1 MHTRLVSFTGA
12 KNIDQGVSY
21 LREEV
26 VPNLNAQHGYRGAT
40 ASADR
45 SGGVLSILSLWETE
59 ADREASE
66 SALAKNRQEGL
77 GIIGGEMTV
86 ETFEQMVAEISERPA
101 VGSPLMVT
109 RISMEPAKIEENFEF
124 FKSEILPRIK
134 SNPGFRSL
142 RNMMNRQTGHGVVG
156 VVWAD
161 QQSMESAAALAP
173 SRRQPSIDRGVRF
186 HGDSF
191 REIALIDLP

>member
-12 KNIDQGVSY
+12 KNIDKGVDFV
-21 LREEV
+21 REEV
-26 VPNLNAQHGYRGAT
+26 VPNLNAQHGYRGVT
-40 ASADR
+40 VSADR
-45 SGGVLSILSLWETE
+45 SGGVLGVLSLWETE

-86 ETFEQMVAEISERPA
+86 ETFEQLLAEISERPL

-109 RISMEPAKIEENFEF
+109 RISMEPTKIDENFDY
-124 FKSEILPRIK
+124 FKSEVLPRIK

-142 RNMMNRQTGHGVVG
+142 RNMMNRQTGHGIVG

-161 QQSMESAAALAP
+161 QEAMESAAASAP

-186 HGDSF
+186 HGDSY
-191 REIALIDLP
+191 REIIFVDLP

>member
-12 KNIDQGVSY
+12 KNIDQGVDY
-21 LREEV
+21 VREEV
-26 VPNLNAQHGYRGAT
+26 LPNLNAQHGYRGAT

-86 ETFEQMVAEISERPA
+86 EVFEQLLAEISARP
-101 VGSPLMVT
+101 VIGSPLMVT
-109 RISMEPAKIEENFEF
+109 RISMEPTKIDENFVF
-124 FKSEILPRIK
+124 FQSEVLPRIK
-134 SNPGFRSL
+134 SNPGFRSV
-142 RNMMNRQTGHGVVG
+142 RTMMNRQTGHGLVG

-161 QQSMESAAALAP
+161 QEAMESAAALAP

-191 REIALIDLP
+191 REIALVDLP